1 MGTNTL
7 DKGANRVMMK
17 FIKVKFKFKAL
28 LIILP
33 VLLMFPITAVLAD
46 DTFSKVEGVL
56 IKKES
61 NRVNEKLTNDTQKK
75 SSKQLDKVEKIPHLG
90 ESNTHY
96 SLKSGFILIAVGIL
110 LLVKKRRNNGY
121 NAGILVISFVTVL
134 MFFSSLTTPVDASV
148 FSSIKGEIVGG
159 DFVIEQPNNIR
170 FNAQLNDQRQIIQLP
185 TIHTVVKDYRGLDEG
200 WQVTL
205 QSADY
210 QQYKENFALIINNTR
225 ITNEASIIF
234 EESQRSMK
242 KSLIFN
248 SEVEI
253 SANAVAGSYIAN
265 LEWNLQP
272 NTKKTMNE

>member
-1 MGTNTL
+1 
-7 DKGANRVMMK
+7 MMK

-33 VLLMFPITAVLAD
+33 VLLMFPITVVLAD

-90 ESNTHY
+90 EGNTHY

-134 MFFSSLTTPVDASV
+134 KFFSSLITPVDASV

-170 FNAQLNDQRQIIQLP
+170 FNAQLNDQSQIIQLP
-185 TIHTVVKDYRGLDEG
+185 TIHTIVKDYRGLDEG

-210 QQYKENFALIINNTR
+210 QQYKENFALIINNTC

-242 KSLIFN
+242 KNLIFN